1 MFQYSTGRY
10 TSESVK
16 RISEMSYSEFLR
28 IFFFSKTMV
37 LGNYL
42 DYMEYMWSV
51 RHEPNILLLY
61 YEEVVRVR
69 PLLILLTMARVLVCV
84 SV

>member
-10 TSESVK
+10 TSKSIK
-16 RISEMSYSEFLR
+16 RISELSYSEFLR
-28 IFFFSKTMV
+28 IIFFSKSLI

-69 PLLILLTMARVLVCV
+69 PLLILLTMARVLVFV